1 MHFESSIISL
11 IRCLQTLI
19 LGNVIRALNDVPD
32 SLSIGIN
39 LIKCEIAITEQN
51 VIDPAVGTPIVQS
64 LSGSLEYFDNETPAG
79 SLLQGYDQQQSRETD
94 ELTTR
99 VEDSLL
105 VAMF

>member
-51 VIDPAVGTPIVQS
+51 VIDPAVGTPIVQN

-79 SLLQGYDQQQSRETD
+79 SLLQGYDVQQSRKVD
-94 ELTTR
+94 ELSTQIT
-99 VEDSLL
+99 DSWLIS
-105 VAMF
+105 F